1 MTINEGDTDPAHERP
16 PTDDGAEP
24 VEPGSDAGPV
34 LAPYH
39 KDAMPTDDPGE
50 GAQL

>member
-1 MTINEGDTDPAHERP
+1 LTGVVTSSDGEM
-16 PTDDGAEP
+16 PTDDDAHEP
-24 VEPGSDAGPV
+24 LEPDSDAGPV

-50 GAQL
+50 GAEV

>member
-1 MTINEGDTDPAHERP
+1 MPTADEGDESHEP
-16 PTDDGAEP
+16 LEP
-24 VEPGSDAGPV
+24 ESDAGPV